1 MEHPWITRREPWGWI
16 ANCSCQDYK
25 WTRML
30 WHLIHK
36 SSKGTSGQQC
46 RCDEILII
54 ITMLLLMVIDH
65 HYINKSLCLTII
77 IVAVIIVI
85 IDVAV
90 IAVINAVAD
99 VVVGVAKSVPSLQWW
114 PQWPLRFMH
123 QDLSTF
129 DCVLILVERF
139 HILSPP
145 IKTEHCHMTNIYEIS
160 FIYKK
165 PTSAL
170 LQIL

>member
-1 MEHPWITRREPWGWI
+1 
-16 ANCSCQDYK
+16 
-25 WTRML
+25 ML

-36 SSKGTSGQQC
+36 SSKGTTSSGQQC
-46 RCDEILII
+46 RCDEILTI

-114 PQWPLRFMH
+114 PQFPFAFYSSRPLNFWFC
-123 QDLSTF
+123 F
-129 DCVLILVERF
+129 DSDRKIPHSITTNKNGARLYD
-139 HILSPP
+139 HIY
-145 IKTEHCHMTNIYEIS
+145 IYMRYLL
-160 FIYKK
+160 FKKNYKRTLAN
-165 PTSAL
+165 PL
-170 LQIL
+170 N